1 MILSAICPQNAVLLS
16 HRLQEHLLE
25 TRQIRHS
32 RCDAAGVW
40 WWCYPIG
47 AQDRHRVLL
56 QPDDGPDERGEAR
69 VAARRTRPVLEP
81 PQDEMGQERSPYLR
95 GALGF
100 LPLIVYPFV
109 CCGKHGL
116 YTMAATQGNARSG
129 TVAL

>member
-1 MILSAICPQNAVLLS
+1 MILHAFARKTAILLS

-25 TRQIRHS
+25 ARQIRHS

-40 WWCYPIG
+40 GWCYPIR

-95 GALGF
+95 GALR
-100 LPLIVYPFV
+100 LLRSSLRSPDPTPLVRAHSSTAFSFSP
-109 CCGKHGL
+109 
-116 YTMAATQGNARSG
+116 
-129 TVAL
+129 